1 MLLVKPLAQ
10 ATAFDPAVHEITTPA
25 QHSYILPSLLAP
37 MLKKHSSLSVYLY
50 VCIYTHAPHHRKRP
64 ILQGL
69 ICSQFC
75 CGLFLFCC
83 SCGFRA
89 GFVGFRESLD
99 ALGNVLQKCTFSP
112 CILHSSHQVL
122 KSQCTGFP
130 LLKWTPNILCF
141 WLIPLIY
148 ASRVRQRNRRASWT
162 PSCIS
167 SGSNWATAQHQM
179 LWMG

>member
-112 CILHSSHQVL
+112 CILHYSHQVL

-130 LLKWTPNILCF
+130 LLK
-141 WLIPLIY
+141 
-148 ASRVRQRNRRASWT
+148 
-162 PSCIS
+162 
-167 SGSNWATAQHQM
+167 
-179 LWMG
+179 